1 MRCRWPAL
9 AATIPLVLGWAVA
22 TAYPASASAPAT
34 GPAAVQPGGPVSSL
48 STPGMPSGTVTPQI
62 TGQQPQAV
70 PSGGQNGG
78 GQSGGG
84 HNSGGQSSGNQSSGT
99 QNSVVT
105 SSNWAGYVAT
115 GGTFTSTSAN
125 WTEPV
130 GHCSGAGGKYAAFW
144 TGLDGY
150 TSPTVE
156 QIGTEVDCS
165 GFFPRYYAWYE
176 IYPGAAVNFPNPVS
190 PGDQFTGTVTY
201 TAPST
206 FNLVLRDNTR
216 GWTQSVSATLAGAAR
231 SSAEVIAEAP
241 CCTARGGI
249 LPLTDF
255 GTVSFNSATANGRSM
270 ATYNPTEIV
279 MPDTFVSPM
288 NSAGNFIV
296 SYAGFPGFPG
306 FPVRSGGAGPV
317 SSDSD

>member
-1 MRCRWPAL
+1 MRRRWPAL

-22 TAYPASASAPAT
+22 TAHPASASAPA
-34 GPAAVQPGGPVSSL
+34 PVQPGGPVSSL

-62 TGQQPQAV
+62 SGQQPQ
-70 PSGGQNGG
+70 GGGLGQNGG
-78 GQSGGG
+78 GQDGGG
-84 HNSGGQSSGNQSSGT
+84 LGGGGLGGAGQGGGT

-115 GGTFTSTSAN
+115 GSNGTFTSASSN

-144 TGLDGY
+144 VGLDGY

-156 QIGTEVDCS
+156 QIGSEVDCT

-176 IYPGAAVNFPNPVS
+176 VYPGTAVNFTNPVS

-206 FNLVLRDNTR
+206 FNLVLKDVTK
-216 GWTQSVSATLAGAAR
+216 GWTQSVSSTLANAAR

-241 CCTARGGI
+241 CCTAGGGI

-255 GTVSFNSATANGRSM
+255 GTASFNAATANGRSM

-279 MPDTFVSPM
+279 MPDTYVSPM

-296 SYAGFPGFPG
+296 SYAGFAGFPG
-306 FPVRSGGAGPV
+306 FPARSGGAGPV